1 MNDPIYPVNVVL
13 QAVLL
18 AGAAWVSVACLRG
31 CERRARAGLLAVVVC
46 GVMPFLTALV
56 PVRESR
62 PISRVVRIQPLPV
75 AEVTEPAVVAEE
87 VPVVADLPQA
97 VTVPKPKLRW
107 TPWVLWIWLAGST
120 LGTLHIAREV
130 IRGRRWQRAF
140 VIPSDPE
147 WESIRSHLP
156 TDWDRESVRISDD
169 PAGPCAIG
177 FWKPR
182 IVIPRWLLEPH
193 RHRELGWALRHEA
206 EHLRCHDT
214 RWIYL
219 VRVIRA
225 VQWWNPFLHRLVG
238 VWAQSREQACDL
250 HATRHPAERPDYGH
264 FLLQIAGGE
273 RARLATWMAAKG
285 ELKRLR
291 RRINSL
297 MDARARKA
305 APAGPGWTLA
315 MTAFMVAT
323 GLVSSMVGFADPDAG
338 KAADGSPAGDLSWLE
353 PAPQVSIQTAI
364 LITPAPFA
372 KQGAMFTD
380 AEAQA
385 ELARWVGRTGV
396 YFQSLSG
403 DTAPAGTP
411 QSVQLTVSRDNLA
424 SESPWDGTKIVSQF
438 VGWVIHYQPT
448 VSGAEVRLG
457 VKAAYAFPPGNHPAP
472 GFALDLGQRNGTPLK
487 SPVLPV
493 GMPWGNAVL
502 ATADEIVTIPDG
514 KILCTTLGEV
524 EKGVCVQCLTG
535 VRLSKPWQGNCEEF
549 AALQPLPGEPGAAR
563 KVQVQTQMRK
573 DAIEPSP
580 VEKALSLDV
589 TELEKRLKTAI
600 DTYPANWE
608 LRAIRTGLQAKLDGA
623 LLDRNGNLSN
633 ELRWKILAV
642 TQRMTERAI
651 HDPEI
656 AALDGERDLKMQ
668 KLREES
674 QANLK
679 EYYRTHPVEF
689 PKPSSQDDERR
700 RERLKKF
707 KEDFH
712 RTNPGEFPKLP
723 APPDERENERL
734 KRLQEYLQSQPP
746 KPPKT
751 SNS

>member
-62 PISRVVRIQPLPV
+62 PVGRVMRVQPPQV
-75 AEVTEPAVVAEE
+75 AEVTEPTPMAEE

-97 VTVPKPKLRW
+97 VSARTPVPKPKLRW

-120 LGTLHIAREV
+120 LGGLQVAREV

-140 VIPSDPE
+140 VTPSDSE
-147 WESIRSHLP
+147 WEQIRSHLP
-156 TDWDRESVRISDD
+156 PGWGRETVRVSDG
-169 PAGPCAIG
+169 PVGPCAIG

-182 IVIPRWLLEPH
+182 MVIPRWLLEPRH
-193 RHRELGWALRHEA
+193 HRELGWALRHEA

-219 VRVIRA
+219 IRVIRA
-225 VQWWNPFLHRLVG
+225 VQWWNPFLHRLIG
-238 VWAQSREQACDL
+238 GWAQSREQACDL

-291 RRINSL
+291 RRITSL

-353 PAPQVSIQTAI
+353 PAPEVRLQTAI
-364 LITPAPFA
+364 LITPEPFA

-380 AEAQA
+380 AEAKA
-385 ELARWVGRTGV
+385 ELARWVGRKGV

-403 DTAPAGTP
+403 DNAPSGTP

-424 SESPWDGTKIVSQF
+424 SEPPWDGSKTLSRF

-448 VSGAEVRLG
+448 VAGPELRLG
-457 VKAAYAFPPGNHPAP
+457 VKAAYAFLPGLHPAP
-472 GFALDLGQRNGTPLK
+472 GLALKPGLPWDPGHNINPLE
-487 SPVLPV
+487 SPDLPV
-493 GMPWGNAVL
+493 GMAWQNTVL
-502 ATADEIVTIPDG
+502 STADEMATIPPG
-514 KILCTTLGEV
+514 RILCTSLGEV
-524 EKGVCVQCLTG
+524 EKGVYAQCLTG
-535 VRLSKPWQGNCEEF
+535 VNLLMPWEYGSGGFTALSPPQGKAVTDEQF
-549 AALQPLPGEPGAAR
+549 QRQPATP
-563 KVQVQTQMRK
+563 T
-573 DAIEPSP
+573 IEPSP
-580 VEKALSLDV
+580 AAKALSLEV
-589 TELEKRLKTAI
+589 AELWKQLNAAI
-600 DTYPANWE
+600 DAYPANRE
-608 LRAIRTGLQAKLDGA
+608 LLAIRAGMQVKLDEA
-623 LLDRNGNLSN
+623 LRNKDENRCA
-633 ELRWKILAV
+633 ELRWKIRAV
-642 TQRMTERAI
+642 TQRMTEAATN
-651 HDPEI
+651 DPGI
-656 AALDGERDLKMQ
+656 FAL
-668 KLREES
+668 ES
-674 QANLK
+674 QHEVKQTKAADEYRANMM
-679 EYYRTHPVEF
+679 EYYRTHPPE
-689 PKPSSQDDERR
+689 
-700 RERLKKF
+700 
-707 KEDFH
+707 
-712 RTNPGEFPKLP
+712 
-723 APPDERENERL
+723 A
-734 KRLQEYLQSQPP
+734 P
-746 KPPKT
+746 KPP
-751 SNS
+751 NH